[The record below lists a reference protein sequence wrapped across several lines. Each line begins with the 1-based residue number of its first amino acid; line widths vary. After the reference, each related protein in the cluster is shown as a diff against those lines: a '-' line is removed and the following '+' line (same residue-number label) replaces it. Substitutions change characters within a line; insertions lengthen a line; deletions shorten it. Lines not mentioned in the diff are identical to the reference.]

1 VPRKPRAEQP
11 GAIYHV
17 VVRGNSGQP
26 IVVDDLDRRE
36 ILRRLHKVGTSCGWE
51 CPAYCL
57 MDTHL
62 HLVVRTPEANLGQG
76 MQQLAGGYAFYFN
89 RRHGRYGHLFA
100 GPYYAKAIVGESHFV
115 SACLYVV
122 LNPVAAGL
130 CSHPRHWLWSSYS
143 ETLESA
149 RARDDEGLL
158 LGLLDDEVTT
168 ARVRYRELVDEA
180 VRDLPRQQV
189 PG

>member
-1 VPRKPRAEQP
+1 VPRHPRAEEP

-17 VVRGNSGQP
+17 VIRGNSGQP

-36 ILRRLHKVGTSCGWE
+36 MLRRLHLVGESCDWE

-62 HLVVRTPEANLGQG
+62 HLVVCTPEPNLGQG
-76 MQQLAGGYAFYFN
+76 MQRLAGGYAYRFN

-122 LNPVAAGL
+122 LNPVGAGL
-130 CSHPRHWLWSSYS
+130 CSHPSHWLWSSYS
-143 ETLESA
+143 ETVESA
-149 RARDDEGLL
+149 RAQDHAGLL
-158 LGLLDDEVTT
+158 LGLLDDEVAR

-180 VRDLPRQQV
+180 VRDLRLRRE